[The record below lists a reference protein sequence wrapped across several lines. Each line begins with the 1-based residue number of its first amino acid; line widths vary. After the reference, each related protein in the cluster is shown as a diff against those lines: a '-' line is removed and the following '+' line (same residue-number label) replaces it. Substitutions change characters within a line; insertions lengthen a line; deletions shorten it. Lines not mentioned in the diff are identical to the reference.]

1 MRIVSTFL
9 PPEQSALTN
18 NAPTIVMAFDTL
30 VEQKSH
36 VVGITVGSV
45 QGPDIADVRVSELGQ
60 LIISRCSAH
69 MAKNYPQGVV
79 VLAGVASVT
88 GAKERVRNVLAKAPP
103 NSFVLL
109 LCANN
114 KVYDAAFPA
123 IGVDMQS
130 ANMSSH

>member
-9 PPEQSALTN
+9 PPEQSALTD

-30 VEQKSH
+30 VDQKSH

-45 QGPDIADVRVSELGQ
+45 QGPDIAHVRVSELGQ
-60 LIISRCSAH
+60 LIISRCGSH
-69 MAKNYPQGVV
+69 MAKNYPQGAV
-79 VLAGVASVT
+79 VLAGVANVT

-130 ANMSSH
+130 ANMSPH